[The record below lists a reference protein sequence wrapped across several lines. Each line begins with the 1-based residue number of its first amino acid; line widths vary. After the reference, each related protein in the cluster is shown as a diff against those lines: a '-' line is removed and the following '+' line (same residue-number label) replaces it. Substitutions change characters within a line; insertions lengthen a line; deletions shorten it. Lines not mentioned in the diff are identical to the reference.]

1 MNGGGER
8 GALKDALHF
17 SNFRAACSLSRAH
30 TSCLHAI
37 STSRPHPDGLKGL
50 FSRVFLFTHTHTHT
64 PYPPVC
70 PFPFFSPQSNY
81 LASEGGNLLSLVAA
95 QVPIRGNALHPSNE
109 LITLNELKTLPG
121 SRSRAWKKKA
131 GRQVGRTKGIWG
143 TKRNKKR
150 GECGR
155 GAA

>member
-1 MNGGGER
+1 MEIEEKALDRVAGKKGWWRRRGGGVALKTLPCLSFFCSVQQVSFFGGFFCFLCFIFVCVCVCEEWPWPTWVNGGGER

-64 PYPPVC
+64 LSSCVSLPVF
-70 PFPFFSPQSNY
+70 FPS
-81 LASEGGNLLSLVAA
+81 V
-95 QVPIRGNALHPSNE
+95 
-109 LITLNELKTLPG
+109 
-121 SRSRAWKKKA
+121 
-131 GRQVGRTKGIWG
+131 
-143 TKRNKKR
+143 
-150 GECGR
+150 
-155 GAA
+155 